1 MNLNQKKPL
10 WNFKKI
16 FKILAVVLSVLYPV
30 IVFVFLY
37 FLKTPVRF
45 LSIFIIIVA
54 FGIFLSLTSR
64 KKDGEKNS
72 LDARQIITPILL
84 LTAGL
89 LCLLTNKILFLK
101 LYSVILSGI
110 FLFLFGSTLFFEP
123 TMIFRFATLGD
134 KSIIGSS
141 YENDVKKYCRTVTV
155 IWCIFFIFN
164 GSLSTVTAFSK
175 DIFGITQ
182 EEADKVWTIYNGAIS
197 YVLMGLLFAVEFLVR
212 KIYDGHLVKAFPLSS
227 FKSYSRKESHVL
239 CLTRDNKTKKTWGD
253 FLSESEFLRKK
264 LSSLPEKKVILDT
277 SDEWFFLT
285 SLCAALQI
293 EKVPVI
299 DFENQSA
306 FPSLARKD
314 FDFVELEKHS
324 QPIPEIDSKN
334 AILEIHSGESINQI
348 PLSEIEDKINAII
361 QAEGKKLIKR
371 KEPATIE
378 QNDAEQYMQD
388 LLLYFTLGLK
398 FYSNF
403 DETFCQKRGSDK

>member
-16 FKILAVVLSVLYPV
+16 FKILAVVLSVLYPI

-45 LSIFIIIVA
+45 LSTFIIIVA
-54 FGIFLSLTSR
+54 FGIFLSLTAR
-64 KKDGEKNS
+64 KKDGQKTA

-101 LYSVILSGI
+101 LYSVFLSGI

-141 YENDVKKYCRTVTV
+141 YEDDVKKYCRTVTV
-155 IWCIFFIFN
+155 IWCIFFVIN
-164 GSLSTVTAFSK
+164 GSLSTITAFSR
-175 DIFGITQ
+175 DIFHITQ

-197 YVLMGLLFAVEFLVR
+197 YVLIGLLFAVEFLVR
-212 KIYDGHLVKAFPLSS
+212 KIYDGHLVKAFPLSK

-239 CLTRDNKTKKTWGD
+239 CLTPDNKTKKTWGN
-253 FLSESEFLRKK
+253 FLSESEFLRNKM
-264 LSSLPEKKVILDT
+264 SSLPEEKVTLDT

-293 EKVPVI
+293 GKLPVI
-299 DFENQSA
+299 DFENENA
-306 FPSLARKD
+306 LPSLAKKD
-314 FDFVELEKHS
+314 FYFAQTEKHS
-324 QPIPEIDSKN
+324 QPIQEIQSQN
-334 AILEIHSGESINQI
+334 AIIEIHNRGSVSQI
-348 PLSEIEDKINAII
+348 PLSVIEDKINSII
-361 QAEGKKLIKR
+361 QAEGKKLIQK

-378 QNDAEQYMQD
+378 KKDAEQFIQD
-388 LLLYFTLGLK
+388 LLLHFTLGLK
-398 FYSNF
+398 FYGNF
-403 DETFCQKRGSDK
+403 DKASCNESKER

>member
-54 FGIFLSLTSR
+54 FGIFLSLTAR
-64 KKDGEKNS
+64 KKDGQKTV

-101 LYSVILSGI
+101 LYSVFLSGI

-123 TMIFRFATLGD
+123 TIIFRFATLGD

-141 YENDVKKYCRTVTV
+141 YEDDVKKYCRTVTV
-155 IWCIFFIFN
+155 IWCIFFVIN
-164 GSLSTVTAFSK
+164 GSLSTITAFSR
-175 DIFGITQ
+175 DIFHITQ

-212 KIYDGHLVKAFPLSS
+212 KIYDGHLVKAFPLSN

-239 CLTRDNKTKKTWGD
+239 CLAPDNKMKKTWGD

-264 LSSLPEKKVILDT
+264 MSSLPENKVTLDA
-277 SDEWFFLT
+277 SDEWFLLT
-285 SLCAALQI
+285 SLCAALQVG
-293 EKVPVI
+293 KLPVI
-299 DFENQSA
+299 DFENESA
-306 FPSLARKD
+306 HQFLAKKD
-314 FDFVELEKHS
+314 FYFAQIEKHS
-324 QPIPEIDSKN
+324 QPIPEIQSQN
-334 AILEIHSGESINQI
+334 AIIEIHSRANLSQI
-348 PLSEIEDKINAII
+348 PLSQIEDKINSII
-361 QAEGKKLIKR
+361 QAEGKKLIQK
-371 KEPATIE
+371 KEPATIGKK
-378 QNDAEQYMQD
+378 DAEQFIQD
-388 LLLYFTLGLK
+388 LLLHFTLGLK
-398 FYSNF
+398 FYGNF
-403 DETFCQKRGSDK
+403 YKASCNEIKER